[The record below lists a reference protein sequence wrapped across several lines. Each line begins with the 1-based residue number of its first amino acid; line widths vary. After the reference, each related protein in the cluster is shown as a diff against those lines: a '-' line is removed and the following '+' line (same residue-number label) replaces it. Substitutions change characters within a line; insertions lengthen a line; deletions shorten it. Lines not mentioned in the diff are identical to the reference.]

1 MGGGSLQAGL
11 FRESRICVQICFA
24 EDSLAAERTA
34 AQAFGKSV
42 LSSEDKINAEKS
54 HCVTAEAVAAALF
67 PLMGEYFEGKSCLAG
82 KKIRYCFVNGGNCER
97 FEISVRKA

>member
-11 FRESRICVQICFA
+11 FRESRICVRICFA

-42 LSSEDKINAEKS
+42 LSSEDKTNAEKS

-82 KKIRYCFVNGGNCER
+82 KKIRYCFVNGGNCGR